1 MILGLKPVQLV
12 RFANARDPASGRTV
26 RTVASTVTIQASVQP
41 LTDRQREV
49 LPEGLRQSV
58 TRRMWTRSEVLT
70 ADQLTG
76 RLADRITIN
85 NEEFDVVRVSHWPSL
100 LSHYEA
106 DLVRVSEE
114 DEA

>member
-1 MILGLKPVQLV
+1 MILGLQPVQLV
-12 RFANARDPASGRTV
+12 RFASARDSASGRTV
-26 RTVASTVTIQASVQP
+26 RTVESTATIQASVQP

-58 TRRMWTRSEVLT
+58 ARRMWTRSEVLT

-76 RLADRITIN
+76 RLADRITIGG
-85 NEEFDVVRVSHWPSL
+85 EAFDVVRVSHWPSL

-106 DLVRVSEE
+106 DLVRVKEQ
-114 DEA
+114 DES

>member
-1 MILGLKPVQLV
+1 MMLGLMPVTLT
-12 RFANARDPASGRTV
+12 RYTSARDPVSGRTV
-26 RTVASTVTIQASVQP
+26 RTVASTTTIQGSVQP

-58 TRRMWTRSEVLT
+58 TRRMWTRAEVLT

-85 NEEFDVVRVSHWPSL
+85 NESFDVVRVSHWPAL
-100 LSHYEA
+100 LAHFEA
-106 DLVRVSEE
+106 DLVRVKEQ
-114 DEA
+114 DEP